1 MLIFLEMLESDEERL
16 SFQEVYKKNH
26 MKMFYA
32 AINMVNDRHMAED
45 AVHEAFLRLAVKY
58 SKYKTYSD
66 ERMTSLCIIMTKQR
80 MIDMLRKDRN
90 VDLKDINDYEEEFIS
105 DETVIESIILNE
117 ERSALR
123 QGIEKLTETSRNI
136 LELKY
141 FDGLNNGEIAEML
154 EIPTKQV
161 EVRLYR
167 AKEALRKVLEKE
179 KL

>member
-1 MLIFLEMLESDEERL
+1 
-16 SFQEVYKKNH
+16 
-26 MKMFYA
+26 
-32 AINMVNDRHMAED
+32 
-45 AVHEAFLRLAVKY
+45 
-58 SKYKTYSD
+58 
-66 ERMTSLCIIMTKQR
+66 MTSLCIIMTKKR

-105 DETVIESIILNE
+105 DKTVIESIILNE

-141 FDGLNNGEIAEML
+141 FNGLNNGEIAHIL
-154 EIPTKQV
+154 EIPTKQA

-167 AKEALRKVLEKE
+167 AKEALRKVLDME
-179 KL
+179 